1 MVPAVREST
10 ALDRP
15 QRDVISAYVLL
26 IPAIFGLS
34 GLHRFYLGRWASGLL
49 WLVTGGLCGIGSVV
63 DMIMLPRMVDDT
75 NRGAPGW

>member
-15 QRDVISAYVLL
+15 HRDVVSAYVLL
-26 IPAIFGLS
+26 LPALFGLS
-34 GLHRFYLGRWASGLL
+34 GLHRFYLGRWASGVI
-49 WLVTGGLCGIGSVV
+49 WLVTGGLCGIGSVI
-63 DMIMLPRMVDDT
+63 DMVMLPRMVDDA